1 MNPVCGVV
9 GTIDECVLE
18 AEAEAEAEA
27 ESRLISSSQA
37 SLVHPK
43 ISLWMRR
50 CCVLLM
56 LFFVGE
62 EQQILFLFLFL
73 LVTLLVLDLFMAV
86 RSLFCVEMSHFV
98 RRHTFFA
105 PEAFACDGSAC
116 LKEERSF
123 HF

>member
-1 MNPVCGVV
+1 MDPVCGVV
-9 GTIDECVLE
+9 GAIDEVE
-18 AEAEAEAEA
+18 AGAEA
-27 ESRLISSSQA
+27 ESRLISSQA

-62 EQQILFLFLFL
+62 REQQILFLFLFL
-73 LVTLLVLDLFMAV
+73 LTLLLLDLFMAV

-98 RRHTFFA
+98 RRHNFLPLRLSLA
-105 PEAFACDGSAC
+105 MAARA
-116 LKEERSF
+116 
-123 HF
+123 